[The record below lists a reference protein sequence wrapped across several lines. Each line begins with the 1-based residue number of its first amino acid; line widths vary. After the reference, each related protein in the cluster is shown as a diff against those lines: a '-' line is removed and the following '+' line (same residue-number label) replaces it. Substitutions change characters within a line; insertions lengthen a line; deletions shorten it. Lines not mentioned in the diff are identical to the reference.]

1 MCRGVHTSKCVQ
13 TRASVHAWACGCT
26 RVSVRAH
33 PCLASCTHSGPI
45 PPPAIGHPS
54 LTHSRILWF
63 AQAAGG
69 RKRPSVAGQGHVGR
83 PRQRQCVSEWQ
94 QRTEGSPLAAPGWA
108 DGGGPESSGS
118 SPCHLWGPAGQ
129 LGLHRVGMRSW
140 VPESLTRGAPSRGCG
155 HRPRRWWLCWPWRR
169 LERVPAGCLG
179 RGALWERHR
188 RGPASVSPPRPRH
201 LGDPPK
207 LTQFSCQL
215 VVWGGNRW
223 PDWPRRGVGR
233 GLGKEMATG

>member
-1 MCRGVHTSKCVQ
+1 MCVHTPALRPARTLDLSL
-13 TRASVHAWACGCT
+13 RPPWAI
-26 RVSVRAH
+26 
-33 PCLASCTHSGPI
+33 L
-45 PPPAIGHPS
+45 
-54 LTHSRILWF
+54 HSRIHAFSGSLRP
-63 AQAAGG
+63 QEAGSA
-69 RKRPSVAGQGHVGR
+69 RLSLAGDTWVGR
-83 PRQRQCVSEWQ
+83 VS
-94 QRTEGSPLAAPGWA
+94 GSACLSGSSGLRGPSAVTPAPLAAPGWA

-129 LGLHRVGMRSW
+129 LGLHCVGMRSW

-155 HRPRRWWLCWPWRR
+155 HRPRRWWLCWPRRR

-201 LGDPPK
+201 LGDPPE

-223 PDWPRRGVGR
+223 PDWPWRGVGR
-233 GLGKEMATG
+233 GLGKEMARMRTKERE